1 MSAAYAAGTGLMT
14 GLPPELAAKYR
25 ALVPHIDFTDAAKDE
40 AVLIVR
46 KIMQAGVAIAWGADS
61 TQLALNEQVSKA
73 SLLDSDCA
81 SLDFPEK
88 FETVDPVCGGAKKD
102 IEPKEYAP

>member
-1 MSAAYAAGTGLMT
+1 MT
-14 GLPPELAAKYR
+14 VLPEDLAAKYR
-25 ALVPHIDFTDAAKDE
+25 ALVPHIDFSDAAKDE
-40 AVLIVR
+40 AVLVIH
-46 KIMQAGVAIAWGADS
+46 KIMQAGVAIAWGIDS
-61 TQLALNEQVSKA
+61 TQLALNKQFSKA

-88 FETVDPVCGGAKKD
+88 IEAVDPVCGGAKKE

>member
-1 MSAAYAAGTGLMT
+1 MM

-40 AVLIVR
+40 AILVIR
-46 KIMQAGVAIAWGADS
+46 KIMQAGVVLAWGSDS
-61 TQLALNEQVSKA
+61 TQLALNEQFSKA
-73 SLLDSDCA
+73 SLPDSDCA
-81 SLDFPEK
+81 SLDIPEK
-88 FETVDPVCGGAKKD
+88 IETVDPVCGGAKKD

>member
-1 MSAAYAAGTGLMT
+1 MSAALAAGTGLMT
-14 GLPPELAAKYR
+14 GLPPELVAKYR
-25 ALVPHIDFTDAAKDE
+25 ALVPHIDFSDAAKDE
-40 AVLIVR
+40 AILIIH
-46 KIMQAGVAIAWGADS
+46 KIMEASVAIAWGSDS
-61 TQLALNEQVSKA
+61 TQLALNQQFSKA

-88 FETVDPVCGGAKKD
+88 IETIDPVCRGAKKD

>member
-1 MSAAYAAGTGLMT
+1 MSAAVAAGMGLMT

-25 ALVPHIDFTDAAKDE
+25 ALVPHIEFSDAAKDE
-40 AVLIVR
+40 AVLIIR
-46 KIMQAGVAIAWGADS
+46 RIMQAGIAIAWGVDS
-61 TQLALNEQVSKA
+61 TQLALNQQFSKA

-81 SLDFPEK
+81 SLDFHEK
-88 FETVDPVCGGAKKD
+88 IETVDPVCGGAKKD